1 MFVDSLGNGLIT
13 LDVPKRFRSRLQP
26 AICSFPLVRRP
37 GTRLLLPLALLALL
51 PASGCGGSSDDGSRP
66 APAVA
71 EFPSAKGKTIGD
83 LLHDPG
89 AKPSKLVIA
98 PATQTFD
105 VGENRYAF
113 GVFTRGQ
120 EQISDADV
128 ALYFAKDGKG
138 PVIGPLPAQVTS
150 LETKPA
156 YRATGASGPGEA
168 TTVYVVP
175 KVDFNRNGPWLAI
188 AVLKGND
195 GLEVTRLTATPVV
208 GEFPQIPADGEKA
221 PVIHTP
227 TAAEVGG
234 DLATIDTRVPPDQ
247 MHQVDFADVVG
258 KKPVVLVFATPALC
272 QSRVCGPV
280 VDAAQQV
287 ADSYKGR
294 ADFIH
299 MEIWNDNEIG
309 KGPRPQVEAF
319 NLESE
324 PWAFLIDRNGIVR
337 DRIEGAFGVSELEE
351 AMRKIVSG

>member
-1 MFVDSLGNGLIT
+1 VDSLGNRLLT
-13 LDVPKRFRSRLQP
+13 LGVLKQFRSRLQT
-26 AICSFPLVRRP
+26 AICSFPGVRLP
-37 GTRLLLPLALLALL
+37 GLRLLLASVCLVSLL
-51 PASGCGGSSDDGSRP
+51 ASGCGGASDDASRSAPP
-66 APAVA
+66 AT

-83 LLHDPG
+83 LLHASD
-89 AKPSKLVIA
+89 AKPAELVIA

-113 GVFTRGQ
+113 GVFTTGQ
-120 EQISDADV
+120 EQIDDADV

-138 PVIGPLPAQVTS
+138 PVVGPLPAQVTS

-156 YRATGASGPGEA
+156 YRATGADGPSEA
-168 TTVYVVP
+168 TTVYVAP
-175 KVDFNRNGPWLAI
+175 KVDFDRKGPWLAI
-188 AVLKGND
+188 AMLKGKD

-208 GEFPQIPADGEKA
+208 GEFPRIPDDGEKA

-227 TAAEVGG
+227 TVADVGG
-234 DLATIDTRVPPDQ
+234 DPAKIDTRVPPDQ
-247 MHQVDFADVVG
+247 MHDVDFADVVG

-287 ADSYKGR
+287 ADSYKGK

-299 MEIWNDNEIG
+299 MEIWNDNDIA
-309 KGPRPQVEAF
+309 KGPRPQVEAYH
-319 NLESE
+319 LESE
-324 PWAFLIDRNGIVR
+324 PWAFLIDRKGTIR

-351 AMRKIVSG
+351 AMRKIVPG

>member
-1 MFVDSLGNGLIT
+1 VDSLGNGLTT

-26 AICSFPLVRRP
+26 AICSFPRVRRP
-37 GTRLLLPLALLALL
+37 GSRSLLPLALLALL
-51 PASGCGGSSDDGSRP
+51 LVSGCGGSSDDGSRP
-66 APAVA
+66 APAA
-71 EFPSAKGKTIGD
+71 TEFPSAKGKTIGE
-83 LLHDPG
+83 LLRDPG
-89 AKPSKLVIA
+89 AKPTKLVIA

-120 EQISDADV
+120 EQVSDADV

-138 PVIGPLPAQVTS
+138 PVTGPLPAQVTS

-156 YRATGASGPGEA
+156 YRATGAGGPGEA

-175 KVDFNRNGPWLAI
+175 KVDFDRNGPWMVVAM
-188 AVLKGND
+188 LKGKD
-195 GLEVTRLTATPVV
+195 GLEVSRVPSPVV
-208 GEFPQIPADGEKA
+208 GEFPQIPEDGEKA

-234 DLATIDTRVPPDQ
+234 DLAKIDTRVPPDQ

-272 QSRVCGPV
+272 QTRVCGPV
-280 VDAAQQV
+280 VDVEQQV
-287 ADSYKGR
+287 ADAYKGK
-294 ADFIH
+294 AEFIH
-299 MEIWNDNEIG
+299 MEIWNDNDIG

-351 AMRKIVSG
+351 AMRKITPG